1 METTMDI
8 QSRLERLAQ
17 RRTDTNLFEINAKS
31 YESYR
36 NLDVPEAI
44 KYIIGSMQPIDTR
57 YTERTIEQGKR
68 VQDQLAKRLAS
79 GVEYRFQGSVLND
92 THIKQHS
99 DIDLL
104 VFVEK
109 FTFVKK
115 PLTPRNPYQG
125 DSVQDLRNLR
135 SETKTALETAFP
147 AVKVDDSG
155 SRSIEMSGGS
165 LARNVDVVPAA
176 WLDTMEYDQTG
187 DEVYRGVKV
196 FNKSDSTFTANY
208 PFKNATEIDAK
219 DRRCGGG
226 MRKAT
231 RFMKTLKADSDVE
244 MPSSYDL
251 ASIAWNMPDA
261 SLNYGM
267 PWDLKIFFGCRDF
280 VRRLVE
286 DAEFRDSLYVPD
298 GSRKLFASGHTTVE
312 KARALLADIDQ
323 LANQVSHI
331 VQAHVTKELKP
342 GAFEI
347 YYPELAHPAIRL

>member
-1 METTMDI
+1 MNI
-8 QSRLERLAQ
+8 QQRLERLAQ
-17 RRTDTNLFEINAKS
+17 RRTDPALFEAQAKS
-31 YESYR
+31 YENYR
-36 NLDVPEAI
+36 NLNVPEAV
-44 KYIIGSMQPIDTR
+44 KYIIGSMQPIDAR

-68 VQDQLAKRLAS
+68 VRDQLEKRLAS

-115 PLTPRNPYQG
+115 PLAPRNPYQG
-125 DSVQDLRNLR
+125 DSVQDLRDLR
-135 SETKTALETAFP
+135 SETKAALESAFP
-147 AVKVDDSG
+147 AVTVDDSG

-176 WLDTMEYDQTG
+176 WLDTMEYDQTE
-187 DEVYRGVKV
+187 DEVHRGVKV
-196 FNKSDSTFTANY
+196 FNKTNGTFAANY
-208 PFKNATEIDAK
+208 PFKNAAEIDTK

-231 RFMKTLKADSDVE
+231 RFLKTLKADSDSE

-251 ASIAWNMPDA
+251 ASIVWNMPDA
-261 SLNYGM
+261 SLSYGM

-286 DAEFRDSLYVPD
+286 DPEFRGSLYVPD
-298 GSRKLFASGHTTVE
+298 GSRKVFANGHTTVDQ
-312 KARALLADIDQ
+312 ASALLADIDQ
-323 LANQVSHI
+323 LASQISHS
-331 VQAHVTKELKP
+331 VEAHVTKELKP

-347 YYPELAHPAIRL
+347 YYPDLGHPAIRL

>member
-1 METTMDI
+1 MNI
-8 QSRLERLAQ
+8 QQRLERLAQ
-17 RRTDTNLFEINAKS
+17 RRTDPALFEAQAKS
-31 YESYR
+31 YENYR
-36 NLDVPEAI
+36 NLNAPEAV
-44 KYIIGSMQPIDTR
+44 KYIIGSMQPIDAR

-68 VQDQLAKRLAS
+68 VRDQLEKRLAS

-115 PLTPRNPYQG
+115 PLTPKNPYQG
-125 DSVQDLRNLR
+125 DSVQDLRDLR
-135 SETKTALETAFP
+135 SETKAALESAFP
-147 AVKVDDSG
+147 AVTVDDSG

-176 WLDTMEYDQTG
+176 WLDTMEYDQTE

-196 FNKSDSTFTANY
+196 FNKTNGTFAANY
-208 PFKNATEIDAK
+208 PFKNAAEIDEK

-231 RFMKTLKADSDVE
+231 RFLKTLKADSDAE

-251 ASIAWNMPDA
+251 ASIAWNMPDE
-261 SLNYGM
+261 SLSYGM

-286 DAEFRDSLYVPD
+286 DTEFRGSLYVPD
-298 GSRKLFASGHTTVE
+298 GSRKVFANGHTTVDQ
-312 KARALLADIDQ
+312 ASALLADIEQ
-323 LANQVSHI
+323 LASQISHS
-331 VQAHVTKELKP
+331 VEAHITRELKP
-342 GAFEI
+342 GTFEI
-347 YYPELAHPAIRL
+347 YYPDINHPAISL